1 MAADEE
7 LQLYLPK
14 HNRCGAHTVNLMAT
28 YDVSEVIFSTL
39 IVNPDPIL
47 FPVLRIR
54 DVYLGFRILI
64 FTHPGS
70 LDFFPPDI
78 PYVNAGFNSKSG
90 SYLISCVA
98 DPGCLSRIPDP
109 DFHSSRI
116 TGLFP
121 PNIPNVN
128 ACFNCLDI
136 KISQLSYSSA
146 DPDQKQCFGSR
157 KIIFSDPDP
166 GSYFSFALHQD
177 PFYF

>member
-28 YDVSEVIFSTL
+28 SDVSEVIFSTL

-47 FPVLRIR
+47 
-54 DVYLGFRILI
+54 
-64 FTHPGS
+64 
-70 LDFFPPDI
+70 
-78 PYVNAGFNSKSG
+78 
-90 SYLISCVA
+90 ISCVA
-98 DPGCLSRIPDP
+98 DPGCLFLIPDP
-109 DFHSSRI
+109 NFHSSRI

-146 DPDQKQCFGSR
+146 DPDQKQCCGSR

>member
-28 YDVSEVIFSTL
+28 SDVSEVIFSTL

-116 TGLFP
+116 TRLFP
-121 PNIPNVN
+121 P
-128 ACFNCLDI
+128 
-136 KISQLSYSSA
+136 
-146 DPDQKQCFGSR
+146 
-157 KIIFSDPDP
+157 
-166 GSYFSFALHQD
+166 
-177 PFYF
+177 

>member
-28 YDVSEVIFSTL
+28 SDVSEVIFSTL

-70 LDFFPPDI
+70 LDF
-78 PYVNAGFNSKSG
+78 
-90 SYLISCVA
+90 
-98 DPGCLSRIPDP
+98 
-109 DFHSSRI
+109 
-116 TGLFP
+116 FP

>member
-28 YDVSEVIFSTL
+28 SDVSEVIFSTL

-54 DVYLGFRILI
+54 DVYPGFRIVI

-70 LDFFPPDI
+70 LDFFPPNI
-78 PYVNAGFNSKSG
+78 PYVNAGFN
-90 SYLISCVA
+90 
-98 DPGCLSRIPDP
+98 CL
-109 DFHSSRI
+109 
-116 TGLFP
+116 
-121 PNIPNVN
+121 
-128 ACFNCLDI
+128 CI

-146 DPDQKQCFGSR
+146 DPDQKQCCGSR